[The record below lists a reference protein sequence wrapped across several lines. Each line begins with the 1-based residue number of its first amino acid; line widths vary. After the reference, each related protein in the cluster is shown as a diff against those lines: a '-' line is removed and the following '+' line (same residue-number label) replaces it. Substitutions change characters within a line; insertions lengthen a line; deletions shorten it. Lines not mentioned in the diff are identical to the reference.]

1 MRLLQVS
8 LRSSLLYSLVIV
20 LISIPVSLLS
30 LHKILNDEVD
40 ELLAAHTAEFLKHIK
55 TFDYLEDLETDLEV
69 FDQLAYD
76 IDIRPSDGRDTEASR
91 YETISSYDSV
101 AHERRPFREL
111 SSQVIIKGK
120 PYVLTLRMSLVDNDE
135 LIYAIGLVQ
144 FALIVLL
151 AGGLLLLNRSLSK
164 KLWEPFYKTLSQLKA
179 YQVDK
184 SGTIA
189 VVKTNIIEFNDLN
202 QTVSHLADRNRKVFL
217 HQKEFIENAS
227 HELQTPLA
235 IFQAK
240 LDLLMQKPGMSEAE
254 AALITDLE
262 ATAQRMARL
271 NKNLLLLSKID
282 NEQFT
287 GKEEVEVS
295 KLADDLL
302 SNITFTADAENVSIT
317 RTLEPLRIKA
327 NKALIEILLT
337 NLFHNAVRHTPEGNV
352 LVQLHDHTL
361 TVTNH
366 GKPLTMD
373 PGKMFDR
380 FTKESPKSSSTGLGL
395 AIVKRICDTYGYGLS
410 YRYENGCHVFSVGFN
425 GVAQG

>member
-40 ELLAAHTAEFLKHIK
+40 ELLAVHTAEFLKHIK
-55 TFDYLEDLETDLEV
+55 TFDYLDDLETDLEV

-76 IDIRPSDGRDTEASR
+76 IDIKPSDGQGLGSR
-91 YETISSYDSV
+91 YYETVSSYDSA
-101 AHERRPFREL
+101 AHEQRPFREL
-111 SSQVIIKGK
+111 SSEVTIKGK
-120 PYVLTLRMSLVDNDE
+120 PYLLTLRMSLVDNDE

-164 KLWEPFYKTLSQLKA
+164 RLWEPFYKTLNQLKA

-184 SGTIA
+184 SGTID
-189 VVKTNIIEFNDLN
+189 VVKTDIIEFDDLN
-202 QTVSHLADRNRKVFL
+202 QTVSHLADRNRKVYL

-254 AALITDLE
+254 AAIITDLE

-287 GKEEVEVS
+287 SKEEVEVS
-295 KLADDLL
+295 KLVDDLL
-302 SNITFTADAENVSIT
+302 SGIAFTADVENVSIT
-317 RTLEPLRIKA
+317 RVLAPLRIRA
-327 NKALIEILLT
+327 NKTLIEILLT

-352 LVQLHDHTL
+352 RVQLQERVL
-361 TVTNH
+361 TVTNN
-366 GKPLTMD
+366 GRPLLMD
-373 PGKMFDR
+373 AEKMFSR
-380 FTKESPKSSSTGLGL
+380 FTKESSKNSSTGLGL
-395 AIVKRICDTYGYGLS
+395 AIVKRICDTCGYGLS
-410 YRYENGCHVFSVGFN
+410 YRYENGGHIFSVTFK
-425 GVAQG
+425 

>member
-1 MRLLQVS
+1 
-8 LRSSLLYSLVIV
+8 
-20 LISIPVSLLS
+20 
-30 LHKILNDEVD
+30 
-40 ELLAAHTAEFLKHIK
+40 
-55 TFDYLEDLETDLEV
+55 
-69 FDQLAYD
+69 
-76 IDIRPSDGRDTEASR
+76 
-91 YETISSYDSV
+91 
-101 AHERRPFREL
+101 
-111 SSQVIIKGK
+111 
-120 PYVLTLRMSLVDNDE
+120 
-135 LIYAIGLVQ
+135 
-144 FALIVLL
+144 
-151 AGGLLLLNRSLSK
+151 LNRSLSK

-262 ATAQRMARL
+262 VTAQRMARL

-295 KLADDLL
+295 RVADDLL
-302 SNITFTADAENVSIT
+302 SNVTFTADAENVSIT

-337 NLFHNAVRHTPEGNV
+337 NLFHNAVRHTLEGNV
-352 LVQLHDHTL
+352 LVQLHEHTL
-361 TVTNH
+361 TVINN
-366 GKPLTMD
+366 GKPLMMD
-373 PGKMFDR
+373 AGKMFDR
-380 FTKESPKSSSTGLGL
+380 FTKESPKTSSTGLGL

-410 YRYENGCHVFSVGFN
+410 YQYENGSHVFSVTFN
-425 GVAQG
+425 DVV

>member
-30 LHKILNDEVD
+30 LHKILDDEVD
-40 ELLAAHTAEFLKHIK
+40 ELLAAHTAEFLIHIK
-55 TFDYLEDLETDLEV
+55 TFDYLDDLETDLEV

-76 IDIRPSDGRDTEASR
+76 IDINPSDGRETGASR
-91 YETISSYDSV
+91 YETISLYDSV

-111 SSQVIIKGK
+111 SSQVIIKRK
-120 PYVLTLRMSLVDNDE
+120 PYLLILRMSLVDNDE

-189 VVKTNIIEFNDLN
+189 VVKTNIIEFDDLN
-202 QTVSHLADRNRKVFL
+202 QTVSHLAERNRKVFL

-295 KLADDLL
+295 KLAGDLL

-317 RTLEPLRIKA
+317 RMLEPLRIKA

-352 LVQLHDHTL
+352 LVQLHEHTL
-361 TVTNH
+361 TVTNQ
-366 GKPLTMD
+366 GKPLMMD
-373 PGKMFDR
+373 AGKMFDR
-380 FTKESPKSSSTGLGL
+380 FTKESPKTSSTGLGL
-395 AIVKRICDTYGYGLS
+395 AIVKRICDTCGYGLS
-410 YRYENGCHVFSVGFN
+410 YRYENGCHVFSVVFN
-425 GVAQG
+425 GVA